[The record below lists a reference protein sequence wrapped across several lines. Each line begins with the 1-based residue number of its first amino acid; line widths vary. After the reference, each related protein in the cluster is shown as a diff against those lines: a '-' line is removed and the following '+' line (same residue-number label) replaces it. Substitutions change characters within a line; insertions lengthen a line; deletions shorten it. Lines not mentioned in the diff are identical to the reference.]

1 MPVGWSSTTNT
12 LTTKTIPNGHFLGD
26 KIASSGNTQHFLLH
40 FHKKHVSH
48 PIKLLA
54 AMAEFSKFVP

>member
-1 MPVGWSSTTNT
+1 MHLIGN
-12 LTTKTIPNGHFLGD
+12 

-40 FHKKHVSH
+40 FCKKHVSH
-48 PIKLLA
+48 SIKLLA